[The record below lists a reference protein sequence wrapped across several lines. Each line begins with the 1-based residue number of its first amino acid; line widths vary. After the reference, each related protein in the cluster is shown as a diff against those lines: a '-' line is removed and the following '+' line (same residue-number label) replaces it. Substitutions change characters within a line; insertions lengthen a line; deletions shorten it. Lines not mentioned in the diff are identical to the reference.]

1 MGEITYKIWPHGWL
15 RGGTFLIATKQTT
28 TTSYGKT
35 FIRYTITRKCQNYFP
50 IDNSGLVGVEYNPN
64 ELRKIEQNSLVKTC
78 ESQNFGAPLHHS
90 NEQNNTMTTKDIYQL
105 ASELT
110 EKQINNVLGAW
121 NKDGDT
127 EELRSFNSL
136 VSLGDSKPLALATTI
151 AKKYNSKDNYNTYYN
166 AYCI

>member
-1 MGEITYKIWPHGWL
+1 M
-15 RGGTFLIATKQTT
+15 
-28 TTSYGKT
+28 
-35 FIRYTITRKCQNYFP
+35 
-50 IDNSGLVGVEYNPN
+50 
-64 ELRKIEQNSLVKTC
+64 
-78 ESQNFGAPLHHS
+78 
-90 NEQNNTMTTKDIYQL
+90 NEQTNGNMTTKDIYQL

-127 EELRSFNSL
+127 EELRSFDSL